1 MSSTI
6 QNQTALKFQQRR
18 IRANSGGVPSPA
30 WWVGRI
36 QEDSR
41 RHQFL
46 SFVGRRAPNRWSL
59 IMSCYKSQ
67 TADLFTIHSANYF
80 EEVMTHHMLKLP
92 VLHFRWRKGDR
103 IQKSGFLNFLCALLV
118 SFSSLST
125 LYISVTNSCL
135 LIFFFWRLY
144 LLNSRSFSL
153 TLALYHDSFYFLF
166 VPNIFSFIG
175 AVWWK
180 IFVFLTRKKKRY
192 PDLYVSLYYLSFRI
206 ELENQTR
213 RWLQTVYIQSG
224 LNSLWFSRE
233 LGSNYKH
240 RGSMT

>member
-18 IRANSGGVPSPA
+18 IRANSGGVPSSA

-59 IMSCYKSQ
+59 GCYKSQ

-80 EEVMTHHMLKLP
+80 EEVMTHHMLKPP
-92 VLHFRWRKGDR
+92 VLQFRWRKGDS
-103 IQKSGFLNFLCALLV
+103 IQKAGFFFSV
-118 SFSSLST
+118 FSSLSS

-135 LIFFFWRLY
+135 LIFFGDSIY
-144 LLNSRSFSL
+144 LI
-153 TLALYHDSFYFLF
+153 LAHS
-166 VPNIFSFIG
+166 
-175 AVWWK
+175 
-180 IFVFLTRKKKRY
+180 
-192 PDLYVSLYYLSFRI
+192 
-206 ELENQTR
+206 
-213 RWLQTVYIQSG
+213 
-224 LNSLWFSRE
+224 
-233 LGSNYKH
+233 H
-240 RGSMT
+240 